1 MPVCSLGW
9 TTTVTAGQHPAEVYP
24 GEGQFAAPAARC
36 LNGRKGETLTRKG
49 PWPEDEVTLPLEA
62 KRQQAQS
69 EGNPEHG
76 GRGQAPWTARGSAEA
91 VWASADSDE
100 PGRVPFGAF

>member
-1 MPVCSLGW
+1 MLAAAGYRTTAVVRLLDGYASHSNYIDESELAKLEGPLLLKGHGVLVTWGPAW

-49 PWPEDEVTLPLEA
+49 PWPEEEVTL
-62 KRQQAQS
+62 
-69 EGNPEHG
+69 
-76 GRGQAPWTARGSAEA
+76 SAT
-91 VWASADSDE
+91 
-100 PGRVPFGAF
+100 